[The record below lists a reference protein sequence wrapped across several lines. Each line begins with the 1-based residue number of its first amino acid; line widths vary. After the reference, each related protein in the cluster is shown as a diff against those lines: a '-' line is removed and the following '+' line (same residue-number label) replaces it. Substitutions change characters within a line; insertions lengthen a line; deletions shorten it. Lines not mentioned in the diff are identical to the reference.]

1 MKKFTSWLKGKYF
14 EQKRDPQIPDSMIL
28 APELETI
35 KKVVSS
41 YYQID
46 ESELLKSR
54 RGKFNEPRS
63 MAIYLVRK
71 LRQDSLTNISSEF
84 CLSGYSSVSSV
95 LETMGKL
102 FQKNQDLHKRYEI
115 IKNSMMIGQTET

>member
-1 MKKFTSWLKGKYF
+1 MPFLKGKCF
-14 EQKRDPQIPDSMIL
+14 EQKRDPQIPDSVIL

-35 KKVVSS
+35 KKAVSS

-54 RGKFNEPRS
+54 RGRFNEPRS
-63 MAIYLVRK
+63 MAIYLTRK
-71 LRQDSLTNISSEF
+71 LRKDSLSDIGAEF
-84 CLSGYSSVSSV
+84 RLSGYSSVGSA

-102 FQKNQDLHKRYEI
+102 FQKNQGLQKRYET
-115 IKNSMMIGQTET
+115 IKNFVMVGQTET